1 MNNIVMLS
9 QVPQMYKLLNYIKSN
24 NTNIIDVLDP
34 MTTIFRLCLLN
45 FKRIGTK
52 ISIYPNKVS
61 TQDAGFFQGMIRWT
75 KGDQRNDLH
84 KLETP
89 IKKSLIWYVPEIDS
103 NLKFIFKLA
112 SKGMIKLQK
121 SYKAGTARISLE
133 HYSNLIN
140 TSILQKKISSDID
153 NESEEDNIIYI
164 RIKDLW
170 TKRQIQIMYDLLK
183 QITEE
188 KNISQ
193 RKYYIK
199 ATERIL
205 DGKDKRLLEIIDK
218 ITC

>member
-9 QVPQMYKLLNYIKSN
+9 QVPQMYKFINYIKTN
-24 NTNIIDVLDP
+24 NTNSIEILDP

-45 FKRIGTK
+45 FKKVGTK

-61 TQDAGFFQGMIRWT
+61 SQDAGLFQGMIRWSN
-75 KGDQRNDLH
+75 GDQRNDLH

-89 IKKSLIWYVPEIDS
+89 IKKSLIWYIPEIDS
-103 NLKFIFKLA
+103 NLKYIFKLA
-112 SKGMIKLQK
+112 SKGMVKLQK
-121 SYKAGTARISLE
+121 SYEAGTARISLE

-140 TSILQKKISSDID
+140 TSINQSKLSSDID
-153 NESEEDNIIYI
+153 TDEDNILYI
-164 RIKDLW
+164 KIKDLW

-188 KNISQ
+188 KNQSQ
-193 RKYYIK
+193 RKCYIK

-205 DGKDKRLLEIIDK
+205 DGKDKRILEIIDK

>member
-9 QVPQMYKLLNYIKSN
+9 QVPQMYKFINFIKTN
-24 NTNIIDVLDP
+24 NTNSIEILDP

-45 FKRIGTK
+45 FKKVGTK

-61 TQDAGFFQGMIRWT
+61 SQDAGIFQGMIRWSN
-75 KGDQRNDLH
+75 GDQRNDLH

-89 IKKSLIWYVPEIDS
+89 IKKSLIWYIPEIDS
-103 NLKFIFKLA
+103 YLKYIFKLS

-121 SYKAGTARISLE
+121 SYEAATARNSLE

-140 TSILQKKISSDID
+140 TSINQSKLSSDID
-153 NESEEDNIIYI
+153 TDEDNILYI
-164 RIKDLW
+164 KIKDLW
-170 TKRQIQIMYDLLK
+170 SKRQIQIMYDLLK
-183 QITEE
+183 QIAEE
-188 KNISQ
+188 KNQSQ
-193 RKYYIK
+193 RKCYIK

-205 DGKDKRLLEIIDK
+205 DGKDKRILEIIDK

>member
-1 MNNIVMLS
+1 MLS
-9 QVPQMYKLLNYIKSN
+9 QVPQMYKFINYIKTN
-24 NTNIIDVLDP
+24 NTNSIEILDP

-45 FKRIGTK
+45 FKKVGTK

-61 TQDAGFFQGMIRWT
+61 SQDAGLFQGMIRWSN
-75 KGDQRNDLH
+75 GDQRNDLH

-89 IKKSLIWYVPEIDS
+89 IKKSLIWYIPEIDS
-103 NLKFIFKLA
+103 NLKYIFKLA
-112 SKGMIKLQK
+112 SKGMVKLQK
-121 SYKAGTARISLE
+121 SYEAGTARISLE

-140 TSILQKKISSDID
+140 TSINQSKLSSDID
-153 NESEEDNIIYI
+153 TDEDNILYI
-164 RIKDLW
+164 KIKDLW

-188 KNISQ
+188 KNQSQ
-193 RKYYIK
+193 RKCYIK

-205 DGKDKRLLEIIDK
+205 DGKDKQIIEIIDK

>member
-9 QVPQMYKLLNYIKSN
+9 QVPQMYKFINFIKTN
-24 NTNIIDVLDP
+24 NTNSIEILDP

-45 FKRIGTK
+45 FKKVGTK

-61 TQDAGFFQGMIRWT
+61 SQDAGIFQGMIRWSN
-75 KGDQRNDLH
+75 GDQRNDLH

-89 IKKSLIWYVPEIDS
+89 IKKSLIWYIPEIDS
-103 NLKFIFKLA
+103 NLKYIFKLA

-121 SYKAGTARISLE
+121 SYEAGTARISLE

-140 TSILQKKISSDID
+140 TSINQSKLSSDID
-153 NESEEDNIIYI
+153 TDEDNILYI
-164 RIKDLW
+164 KIKDLW
-170 TKRQIQIMYDLLK
+170 SKRQIQIMYDLLK
-183 QITEE
+183 QIAEE
-188 KNISQ
+188 KNQSQ
-193 RKYYIK
+193 RKCYIK

-205 DGKDKRLLEIIDK
+205 DGKDKRILEIIDK